1 MNANDFI
8 ALLNDQLSSLAKD
21 GRTVLVGH
29 LAGFVPGPRNG
40 TVKVVLYNLP
50 FKRHKENRGGG
61 AESMNNRMLFM
72 VDGFGSDPQAPADR
86 VVVKQLV
93 CDVDGARPM
102 RKKTASPEKVASY
115 LADFINQAVETFPP
129 KLTHE

>member
-8 ALLNDQLSSLAKD
+8 ALLNYQLSSLARD

-40 TVKVVLYNLP
+40 SVKVVLYNLP

-72 VDGFGSDPQAPADR
+72 VDRFNSDPLVTADT
-86 VVVKQLV
+86 VVVEQLV
-93 CDVDGARPM
+93 CDVNGARPL
-102 RKKTASPEKVASY
+102 RKKTASPEKVAAY
-115 LADFINQAVETFPP
+115 LAKFINQVVETFPP
-129 KLTHE
+129 NLTHE